1 MPERWCA
8 VTVTDPRGQRHSVD
22 VFASSTFDA
31 AHLYLT
37 HVKNRNDTGLPMPD
51 QNTVFDVVIGGKIYT
66 VKGAALK
73 KWIQERR
80 ETFRGPKGLLFKQ
93 RPIIE

>member
-1 MPERWCA
+1 
-8 VTVTDPRGQRHSVD
+8 
-22 VFASSTFDA
+22 
-31 AHLYLT
+31 
-37 HVKNRNDTGLPMPD
+37 MPD